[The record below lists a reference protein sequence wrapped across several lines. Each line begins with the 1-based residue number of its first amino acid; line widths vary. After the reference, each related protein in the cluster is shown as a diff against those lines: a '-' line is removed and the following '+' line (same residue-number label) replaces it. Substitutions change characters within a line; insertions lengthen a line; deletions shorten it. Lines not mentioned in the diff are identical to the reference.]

1 MTNTNTQNNNKVNT
15 DMNAMFLT
23 DGYKAGHIKMYP
35 ENTEKVYSTWVA
47 RSSKYMDNIDGHIVF
62 GIQYL
67 IKDYIINYFNENFF
81 KRNEDDVVNE
91 YKEFIKSFLGEDTSN
106 VIGIEHIRS
115 LHKLGYLPIEIRA
128 LQEGVKCPV
137 GMPSLTIINT
147 IPEFFWVTNY
157 LETIISNTLWLPF
170 VSSTTAYKY
179 KKELMRHLKKTGG
192 IKYCIPDFNCH
203 DFSMRGMS
211 SLDATI
217 SSGMAHLTSFSGS
230 ESIPAIV
237 KTAEIYN
244 DGDLNNIGGTV
255 SASEHSIE
263 CSNTD
268 FGNAGNGFEID
279 ERAYIR
285 RMLDQFPTGFLS
297 IVCDGFD
304 FFKFVQI
311 ICTEFKDEIMNRN
324 GRVVLRPD
332 SGNPVRIIA
341 GDTGTVL
348 YNNGTFITNVLSTRV
363 GVEYYCKKERVIPTM
378 EQQGVYEILWN
389 TFGGIVNEKGY
400 KVLDPHI
407 GVIYGD
413 SITPERQREIY
424 ERLET
429 KGFSATN
436 LVLGIGSYTYQ
447 YKTRDSLGL
456 AMKATWCKINGQG
469 KDLFKDPKTVC
480 GMPKK
485 SLRGLVGMS
494 SLNGGKTFKCWQIS
508 EEDYEANRISD
519 GNGNVFKD
527 WLEPVFKN
535 GKLLRGTTIGEIR
548 QKINNLVEEE
558 IQNELSNQKNQ

>member
-1 MTNTNTQNNNKVNT
+1 MTNIQNKDKVNIG
-15 DMNAMFLT
+15 MNAMFLT
-23 DGYKAGHIKMYP
+23 DSYKLHHKIMYP
-35 ENTEKVYSTWVA
+35 EGTEKVYSTWVP
-47 RSSKYMDNIDGHIVF
+47 RSSKYLNDVDGCIVF

-67 IKDYIINYFNENFF
+67 IKEFIINYFDENFF

-91 YKEFIKSFLGEDTSN
+91 YEKFLNAFNGIDITKS
-106 VIGIEHIRS
+106 IGVDHIRS
-115 LHKLGYLPIEIRA
+115 LHKLGYIPVEIRA
-128 LQEGVKCPV
+128 LKEGCKCPI
-137 GMPSLTIINT
+137 GMPYLTIVNT
-147 IPEFFWVTNY
+147 IPEFFWITNY
-157 LETIISNTLWLPF
+157 LETLISNTLWAPA
-170 VSSTTAYKY
+170 VASTIAYGY
-179 KKELMRHLKKTGG
+179 KKELIKHLMKTGG
-192 IKYCIPDFNCH
+192 MKYTSPEYLVH
-203 DFSMRGMS
+203 DFSMRGCNGLNSTIAVGMS
-211 SLDATI
+211 HMSC
-217 SSGMAHLTSFSGS
+217 FSGS
-230 ESIPAIV
+230 ESVPAVIKMSEV
-237 KTAEIYN
+237 YN
-244 DGDLNNIGGTV
+244 NGNMNNIASGIP
-255 SASEHSIE
+255 ASEHSIE
-263 CSNTD
+263 CSNAN
-268 FGNAGNGFEID
+268 FGNFDNEFEID

-311 ICTEFKDEIMNRN
+311 ICTEFKDEIMKRD

-341 GDTGTVL
+341 GDTRITL
-348 YNNGTFITNVLSTRV
+348 KNGKVMNAVSTNS
-363 GVEYYCKKERVIPTM
+363 GVEYYCGNERIVPTI
-378 EQQGVYEILWN
+378 EQEGVYEILWN

-413 SITPERQREIY
+413 SITPERQKEIY

-456 AMKATWCKINGQG
+456 AMKATWCKINGQS

-527 WLEPVFKN
+527 WLEPVFRD
-535 GKLLRGTTIGEIR
+535 GKLLRETTIGEIR

-558 IQNELSNQKNQ
+558 IQNELGY

>member
-1 MTNTNTQNNNKVNT
+1 MTNIQNKDKVNIG
-15 DMNAMFLT
+15 MNAMFLT
-23 DGYKAGHIKMYP
+23 DGYKTGHIKMYP
-35 ENTEKVYSTWVA
+35 DSTEKVYSTWVA

-67 IKDYIINYFNENFF
+67 VKDYIINYFNENFF
-81 KRNEDDVVNE
+81 NRNEDDVVKE
-91 YKEFIKSFLGEDTSN
+91 YNVFLKSFLGEDSSN
-106 VIGIEHIRS
+106 VIGVDHIRS
-115 LHKLGYLPIEIRA
+115 LHKLGYLPVEIRA
-128 LQEGVKCPV
+128 LKEGVKCPI
-137 GMPSLTIINT
+137 GMPSLTIVNT

-170 VSSTTAYKY
+170 VSSTTAYMY
-179 KKELMRHLKKTGG
+179 KKELMKHLKKTGG
-192 IKYCIPDFNCH
+192 VKYCVPDFNCH

-211 SLDATI
+211 SLGATI
-217 SSGMAHLTSFSGS
+217 SSGMAHLAVFSGS
-230 ESIPAIV
+230 ESIPAVV
-237 KTAEIYN
+237 KTADVYN
-244 DGDLNNIGGTV
+244 NGNTCNISGTV
-255 SASEHSIE
+255 AASEHSIE
-263 CSNTD
+263 CSNASFNYLND
-268 FGNAGNGFEID
+268 EFKID

-311 ICTEFKDEIMNRN
+311 ICTEFKDEIMKRD

-341 GDTGTVL
+341 GDTSITL
-348 YNNGTFITNVLSTRV
+348 KNGKVMNAVSTNS
-363 GVEYYCKKERVIPTM
+363 GVEYYCGNERVVPTI
-378 EQQGVYEILWN
+378 EQEGVYEILWN

-400 KVLDPHI
+400 KVLNPHI

-413 SITPERQREIY
+413 SITPERQKEIY

-527 WLEPVFKN
+527 WLEPVFRD
-535 GKLLRGTTIGEIR
+535 GKLLRETTIGEIR
-548 QKINNLVEEE
+548 QKINDLVEEE
-558 IQNELSNQKNQ
+558 IQNELGY